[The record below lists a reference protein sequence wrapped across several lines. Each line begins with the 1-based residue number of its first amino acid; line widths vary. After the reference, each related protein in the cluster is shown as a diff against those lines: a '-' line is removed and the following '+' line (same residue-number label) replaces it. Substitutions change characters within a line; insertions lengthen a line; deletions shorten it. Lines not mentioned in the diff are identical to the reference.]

1 MENDEITVHDENDT
15 KNLEILELDSLQT
28 ETEEVIQLKNQIE
41 ELRDKLLRTAAE
53 SENTR
58 RRFEKMMEEL
68 KDYAITNFA
77 KDLLGVMDNLS
88 RSLQYSNIDN
98 GDQITNV
105 IAGIQMT
112 KDELESIFKK
122 YGLESINPM
131 IGESFDY
138 NIHHAVSQIETNDYQ
153 PDKVVE
159 TMQIGYKLKDRLLRS
174 ALVKVS
180 KKLVE

>member
-1 MENDEITVHDENDT
+1 
-15 KNLEILELDSLQT
+15 
-28 ETEEVIQLKNQIE
+28 
-41 ELRDKLLRTAAE
+41 
-53 SENTR
+53 
-58 RRFEKMMEEL
+58 
-68 KDYAITNFA
+68 
-77 KDLLGVMDNLS
+77 
-88 RSLQYSNIDN
+88 
-98 GDQITNV
+98 
-105 IAGIQMT
+105 
-112 KDELESIFKK
+112 
-122 YGLESINPM
+122 M